1 MITISSG
8 LMLAI
13 ILIFAFIVSFAIL
26 QKMDL
31 LKRFGFEFSAP
42 MLMWHTQK
50 GKRFIDGTAQK
61 RKKFWRNYGNLGL
74 IVVSICMVI
83 IMVLII
89 WSAML
94 ATHVPSDQAPSP
106 EMILGIPG
114 VNPLIP
120 IWYGI
125 AGLAIAIIVH
135 EFSHGILARVE
146 DVKVKSL
153 GLIFLVVPLGAFVEP
168 DEEEI
173 KKLKKPNRSR
183 IYSVGPTTNVILAI
197 VLVLIFSMAFM
208 GSIEAKE
215 DGVIINEM
223 SPHSPLY
230 NKDVEWGQ
238 QIVNIGGIDIG
249 GLDDFHTIDL
259 APGDHVEIV
268 IYDGSDERS
277 YGSITGMVITGLAEG
292 YPADEA
298 GLKRGDIISTIDGD
312 TIRNNEDFFDFMD
325 GTVAGDEYH
334 ITFYR
339 KMDDEY
345 EEDQTN
351 ITLVDKYDAFEELYP
366 NENRDEYQG
375 VGYAGVSLHYMGLAV
390 WDSDF
395 LPSLLA
401 RPFEGVDTFGGYVQ
415 SSMTY
420 IALPFLGLSPVPENI
435 ANLYEVSGPL
445 SVLPTSAFWMI
456 SNLLYWVFWLNLM
469 VGLFNA
475 LPAVPL
481 DGGHIFRDGVR
492 GFTDLFDIKDKHKEK
507 ITSGITYSLGL
518 AILFML
524 IWQLVGPRV

>member
-1 MITISSG
+1 
-8 LMLAI
+8 
-13 ILIFAFIVSFAIL
+13 
-26 QKMDL
+26 
-31 LKRFGFEFSAP
+31 
-42 MLMWHTQK
+42 
-50 GKRFIDGTAQK
+50 
-61 RKKFWRNYGNLGL
+61 
-74 IVVSICMVI
+74 
-83 IMVLII
+83 
-89 WSAML
+89 
-94 ATHVPSDQAPSP
+94 
-106 EMILGIPG
+106 
-114 VNPLIP
+114 
-120 IWYGI
+120 
-125 AGLAIAIIVH
+125 
-135 EFSHGILARVE
+135 
-146 DVKVKSL
+146 
-153 GLIFLVVPLGAFVEP
+153 
-168 DEEEI
+168 
-173 KKLKKPNRSR
+173 
-183 IYSVGPTTNVILAI
+183 
-197 VLVLIFSMAFM
+197 
-208 GSIEAKE
+208 
-215 DGVIINEM
+215 
-223 SPHSPLY
+223 
-230 NKDVEWGQ
+230 
-238 QIVNIGGIDIG
+238 
-249 GLDDFHTIDL
+249 
-259 APGDHVEIV
+259 
-268 IYDGSDERS
+268 
-277 YGSITGMVITGLAEG
+277 
-292 YPADEA
+292 
-298 GLKRGDIISTIDGD
+298 
-312 TIRNNEDFFDFMD
+312 MD